1 MEIHCFCGVSID
13 RCNGILHTYHDNLWS
28 FCPMKSY
35 FRPEIDAIAGYAPG
49 EQPKMSNLIK
59 LNTNEN
65 PYPPSPEVLKVLH
78 NFDPARLRRYPDP
91 TADGLRDIFAASVN
105 MKRENVIIGNGSDDL
120 LTMIFRAFT
129 DKDRSVAVFEPT
141 YSLYPVLA
149 AMQGAEVTRIALDK
163 ENFSYPD
170 NAVELAGDA
179 NLLII
184 TRPNAPT
191 GNCADKELVRNIC
204 RNFDGIVLID
214 EAYSDFA
221 ADNCSEFAAE
231 FDNVLVMRT
240 FSKGSSMAGLRLGY
254 AFGNKILIDGLMK
267 LKDSYNVDMLSQEL
281 AKANFLDVQYRA
293 ECTAKIIADREKL
306 TGELQKLGF
315 KVIPSQANF
324 LFASPPDGDGA
335 GAFAALREEAV
346 IVRYFPGEITGKYL
360 RITIGTPEENAR
372 LLEVLAKRY

>member
-1 MEIHCFCGVSID
+1 
-13 RCNGILHTYHDNLWS
+13 
-28 FCPMKSY
+28 MKSY

-149 AMQGAEVTRIALDK
+149 AMQGAEVTKIALDK